1 MSPPGRP
8 KDEYR
13 SAQHEGSPVRPP
25 GRPEDEYPSAQHEG
39 SPVSA
44 VGARDRGDGEARG
57 PPAGPE
63 GARLTTAAPVLA
75 VAGLVR
81 AFGGVVAV
89 RDVSFDVQAGE
100 IVALIGPNGAGKTTC
115 FNLIHGQV
123 APDAGRVLFA
133 GERIDGLPPHAL
145 ARRGVGR
152 TFQVAATVASMTV
165 RENVELALAA
175 HAGDTWRPVGRLDGP
190 RRAAADALL
199 ERVGMTRL
207 ADQGCGTLAYG
218 DAKRVELAIALAG
231 APKLLLMDEPT
242 AGMAPR
248 SRQRLMGLA
257 AELARRDGI
266 AVLFTEHDMDVVF
279 ATADRVL
286 VLDRG
291 ALIAAGPPA
300 AIRADPRVR
309 AVYLGE
315 DTDDGSAPLNA
326 GRSAAR

>member
-1 MSPPGRP
+1 
-8 KDEYR
+8 
-13 SAQHEGSPVRPP
+13 
-25 GRPEDEYPSAQHEG
+25 
-39 SPVSA
+39 
-44 VGARDRGDGEARG
+44 
-57 PPAGPE
+57 
-63 GARLTTAAPVLA
+63 
-75 VAGLVR
+75 
-81 AFGGVVAV
+81 
-89 RDVSFDVQAGE
+89 
-100 IVALIGPNGAGKTTC
+100 
-115 FNLIHGQV
+115 
-123 APDAGRVLFA
+123 
-133 GERIDGLPPHAL
+133 
-145 ARRGVGR
+145 
-152 TFQVAATVASMTV
+152 MTV

-199 ERVGMTRL
+199 ERVGMTQL

-291 ALIAAGPPA
+291 ELIAAGSPA

-315 DTDDGSAPLNA
+315 DTDEAVRRSTRRDQPLGESSARWA
-326 GRSAAR
+326 GRPAARERDGPGRQPGLEPSRHEIGRHADVDCRRDAGHDQRHAAGEEPAKTYGAKRLGSIGSVRRR

>member
-8 KDEYR
+8 EGEYR
-13 SAQHEGSPVRPP
+13 SAQHEGN
-25 GRPEDEYPSAQHEG
+25 
-39 SPVSA
+39 PVSNPK
-44 VGARDRGDGEARG
+44 GAPSDGG
-57 PPAGPE
+57 AGT
-63 GARLTTAAPVLA
+63 LPVLA
-75 VAGLVR
+75 VSGLAK

-89 RDVSFDVQAGE
+89 RDVTFDVRPGE
-100 IVALIGPNGAGKTTC
+100 IVALIGPNGAGKSTC
-115 FNLIHGQV
+115 FNLIHGQLP
-123 APDAGRVLFA
+123 ADRGRIELDGKSIAGV
-133 GERIDGLPPHAL
+133 PPHAL

-152 TFQVAATVASMTV
+152 TFQVASTVASMTV

-175 HAGDTWRPVGRLDGP
+175 HAGATWRLSGRLDAP

-199 ERVGMTRL
+199 GRVGMMKL

-218 DAKRVELAIALAG
+218 DAKRAELAIALAG

-291 ALIAAGPPA
+291 ELIAAGSPT

-315 DTDDGSAPLNA
+315 EAETGPAPVSDRRPA
-326 GRSAAR
+326 F